1 MNYKNKTIKNSLI
14 CYFLIVV
21 FFVGIRILSYFG
33 LLNFLGK
40 TGEIIANIVIQVGFL
55 FSISLFLFGFLQK
68 SKTKDVLVF
77 YGYKKISWKGI
88 LYSVLIGIV
97 VYILNIFVAAFFNSI
112 LQSLGYTFS
121 SSSSTGYYPFW
132 LFVVNLIMTAILPA
146 ICEETAHRGMLLK
159 SLSGYGYKKAI
170 IISALLF
177 GLLHLNIEQFFY
189 ATIIGLYLG
198 YLSILCDTI
207 YPAIIIHFMNNG
219 IGVLMSYATSNN
231 VPLNAMFTWIDYSL
245 INNPIIGLIFVI
257 CLIVL
262 LVFALK
268 ALTKRLFKETAIK
281 NINRLQIALITQ
293 IERERYFNEI
303 NEIINDNK
311 TEKNK
316 DIISFEDFDK
326 MYKEK
331 MIDTGNGGEID
342 NSLLNEEKN
351 SKSDKVIKILL
362 FLTFLLSGVLTL
374 FTFIWGVL

>member
-316 DIISFEDFDK
+316 DIILFEDFDK

>member
-316 DIISFEDFDK
+316 DIISFEDFDS

>member
-316 DIISFEDFDK
+316 DIISFEDFDR